1 MIYRNNSRIVIKS
14 PQVSFLLAVTFRP
27 HKLLS
32 RNDPHI
38 NENLVLLGY
47 KGVKGKVGTAR
58 TEGERLKLAL
68 QNIYIYFRF
77 FCLRLFFSI
86 LNKKKVKNKSTFS
99 FLASPFSP
107 SLPVSNFIK
116 NSRLIV
122 KNYFNNQL
130 LKNKS
135 GERYKGGS
143 KEEKVLFFFIKK
155 DCLRS
160 SRGGGSGVKGRV
172 EKRSYSTARIVSK
185 EPQNKTYEIKFNQ

>member
-14 PQVSFLLAVTFRP
+14 PQVSFLLAGYLP
-27 HKLLS
+27 SKKKLLS

-47 KGVKGKVGTAR
+47 KGGVKGKVGTAR

-68 QNIYIYFRF
+68 KNIYIYFRF
-77 FCLRLFFSI
+77 FCLRLFFSF

-135 GERYKGGS
+135 GERYKGGR
-143 KEEKVLFFFIKK
+143 KEEKVLFFFRKK
-155 DCLRS
+155 D
-160 SRGGGSGVKGRV
+160 
-172 EKRSYSTARIVSK
+172 
-185 EPQNKTYEIKFNQ
+185 